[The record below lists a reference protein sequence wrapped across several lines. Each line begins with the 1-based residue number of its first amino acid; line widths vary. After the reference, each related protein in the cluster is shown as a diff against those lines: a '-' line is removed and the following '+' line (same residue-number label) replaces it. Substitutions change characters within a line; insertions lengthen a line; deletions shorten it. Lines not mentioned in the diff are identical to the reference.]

1 MNIKLILESGTCS
14 KKNNKWTKIFLI
26 NKEQFTLTYD
36 GVLTKTNDKVEIVGA
51 EKEALVSAINNYES
65 TEME

>member
-1 MNIKLILESGTCS
+1 MEIKLILESGTCS
-14 KKNNKWTKIFLI
+14 KNNKWTKIFLI

-36 GVLTKTNDKVEIVGA
+36 GLLIKTNDNVEIVGA

-65 TEME
+65 TVEE